1 MRFSVSSLTKCEL
14 MINKFRSIGLTIVIF
29 GALFL
34 IITAWLASH
43 VPSEAGIYYI
53 LGNEITATS
62 YLPFM
67 IIGIMLFVVGFAV
80 MFGLK
85 TKQ

>member
-1 MRFSVSSLTKCEL
+1 MV
-14 MINKFRSIGLTIVIF
+14 NKFRSIGLTIVIF
-29 GALFL
+29 GAFFL
-34 IITAWLASH
+34 IVTAWLASH
-43 VPSEAGIYYI
+43 VPSEAGVYFI

-67 IIGIMLFVVGFAV
+67 IASVILFVVGLAV

>member
-1 MRFSVSSLTKCEL
+1 MT
-14 MINKFRSIGLTIVIF
+14 NKFRSIGLTIVIF

-34 IITAWLASH
+34 IVTAWLASH
-43 VPSEAGIYYI
+43 VPSEAGVYFI
-53 LGNEITATS
+53 LGNEINATS

-67 IIGIMLFVVGFAV
+67 IISVMLFVVGFAV